1 MDDITKVKYNGT
13 LLTAQ
18 DVEDAAAWGLPAG
31 HFILWLK
38 ADDVEATPKTF
49 TLGAENIETK
59 TITITVA
66 DAA

>member
-1 MDDITKVKYNGT
+1 LDDITKVKYNGAF
-13 LLTAQ
+13 LTAQ
-18 DVEDAAAWGLPAG
+18 DVEDASAWGLSAG

-38 ADDVEATPKTF
+38 ADDVKTTPETF
-49 TLGAENIETK
+49 TLGAEDVETK